1 METKPFRFHYFTF
14 ILFIYLSFPAL
25 AIEEI
30 HHMEKSTQQ
39 ASDLTKRMTIADPAE
54 KIILLEKLKI
64 LVAENPDNIWVRKMY
79 VNNLIAEKHYHQGL
93 AGLEVIIKQ
102 RFSRVDL
109 LGVCM
114 LKERLGHRDES
125 CYQKVIQ
132 LSEKDNLVD
141 SDYITALFFTDSP
154 KFETLKSTLI
164 KEKQFSESDFLVFT
178 LGKEK
183 MLHEFFP

>member
-1 METKPFRFHYFTF
+1 MNTLSKRK
-14 ILFIYLSFPAL
+14 ILFFYVFMFFSFSTMAV
-25 AIEEI
+25 EEI
-30 HHMEKSTQQ
+30 HHMDKSTQQ
-39 ASDLTKRMTIADPAE
+39 ASELTKRMTIADPAE

-64 LVAENPDNIWVRKMY
+64 LVTKKPDNIWVRKMY
-79 VNNLIAEKHYHQGL
+79 VNNLIAEKHYQQGL

-102 RFSRVDL
+102 RFSRIDL
-109 LGVCM
+109 LTECM
-114 LKERLGHRDES
+114 LKERLGHRDEA

>member
-93 AGLEVIIKQ
+93 AGSAGCVHVKRAFRAQ
-102 RFSRVDL
+102 
-109 LGVCM
+109 G
-114 LKERLGHRDES
+114 
-125 CYQKVIQ
+125 
-132 LSEKDNLVD
+132 
-141 SDYITALFFTDSP
+141 
-154 KFETLKSTLI
+154 
-164 KEKQFSESDFLVFT
+164 
-178 LGKEK
+178 
-183 MLHEFFP
+183 